1 MFFKV
6 FTTLSF
12 LFAMF
17 VAVTLGYQVYS
28 LAAQVGQKDRSS
40 IGNIIKRNQ
49 PQNAVSEVS
58 INGFTLAV
66 EIADTTAKR
75 TEGLMNR
82 SSLGGNSGM
91 LFVFPRSGVYSF
103 WMKNTNFSLDI
114 IWIDESLSVVHVE
127 EYVPRCL
134 ELVCPKY
141 TSPVDAL
148 YVLEANAGW
157 ARRANV
163 VIGSK
168 VTFR

>member
-1 MFFKV
+1 MFFKI
-6 FTTLSF
+6 FSTLSF

-28 LAAQVGQKDRSS
+28 LAAQVGQKDRSN

-49 PQNAVSEVS
+49 PKAATSEIE
-58 INGFTLAV
+58 INGFKLDV
-66 EIADTTAKR
+66 ELADTTAKR

-82 SSLGGNSGM
+82 ASLGANSGM

-103 WMKNTNFSLDI
+103 WMKNTNLSLDI
-114 IWIDESLSVVHVE
+114 IWIDEGLRVVHVE

-141 TSPVDAL
+141 TPASDAL
-148 YVLEANAGW
+148 YVLETNAGW
-157 ARRANV
+157 ARRSNV

-168 VTFR
+168 VIFK